1 TKRYRYYVCSKAIKH
16 GRKTCPSPSVPAAEI
31 EHFVLQRI
39 RCIGSDPALR
49 LQVFAEAVRQD
60 EVRLAELEAQRRT
73 LEKDLVRWHA
83 QLRTHAQHRDAAET
97 DGAALAFLT
106 DLQARIGSAEQH

>member
-1 TKRYRYYVCSKAIKH
+1 MRGCSKRYRYSACSKATKH

-39 RCIGSDPALR
+39 RCIGTDPVLQQ
-49 LQVFAEAVRQD
+49 QVFAEAVRQD

-73 LEKDLVRWHA
+73 LEKDLARWHA
-83 QLRTHAQHRDAAET
+83 QVRTQALDRNAGEA
-97 DGAALAFLT
+97 DG
-106 DLQARIGSAEQH
+106 